1 MKNFAQA
8 MTRESDGFSHLTN
21 KFSRIGEAN
30 MKGIFINPHIR
41 NYLQDITSKTTLNP
55 YELAAWKS
63 FKMVTANIIVNGEE
77 SDIVKEILD
86 IFTRLG
92 CSMSLK
98 IHFLHSHLNFLP
110 SHLGAVSDE
119 GGKRF
124 HHEIYYI

>member
-8 MTRESDGFSHLTN
+8 MPRKSDGFSHLTN
-21 KFSRIGEAN
+21 KLSRIGEAN
-30 MKGIFINPHIR
+30 MKDNFINPHIR
-41 NYLQDITSKTTLNP
+41 NYLQDIASKVTVNP

-63 FKMVTANIIVNGEE
+63 FKMVTATIIVKREE
-77 SDIVKEILD
+77 SNIAKVLD

-98 IHFLHSHLNFLP
+98 IHFLHSRLNFLP

-119 GGKRF
+119 CGKRF
-124 HHEIYYI
+124 DHEISFI